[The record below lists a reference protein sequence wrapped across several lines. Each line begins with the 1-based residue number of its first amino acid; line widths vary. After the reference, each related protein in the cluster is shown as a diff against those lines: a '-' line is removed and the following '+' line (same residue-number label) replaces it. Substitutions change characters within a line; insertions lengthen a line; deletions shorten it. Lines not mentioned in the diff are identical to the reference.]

1 MRDAPRQRT
10 GRLDMKLI
18 QALGLDRARLV
29 SICGAGGKT
38 SLMFA
43 LARAWVAA
51 GERVLVTTTTKIATA
66 EAEGPW
72 PVVTADWADAS
83 GPAVIAVSGPA
94 KDGRRLVGLAPDI
107 IDGLRAGAAFDRIV
121 VEADGAADRPL
132 KAPADHEPV
141 IPPATDNLVIVA
153 GLNGLGL
160 PLDEDAVFRPELW
173 AARTG
178 LAPGASVT
186 AESLAQMVIDDN
198 GLAKG
203 CPARAER
210 VLFMNRADHPAR
222 LLAARTVAGILARAT
237 ANRPVRV
244 AAGWLLPAP
253 AIAFSEATGR

>member
-1 MRDAPRQRT
+1 
-10 GRLDMKLI
+10 MKLI
-18 QALGLDRARLV
+18 QALGLDRARVV

-72 PVVTADWADAS
+72 PVVTADWADAA

-94 KDGRRLVGLAPDI
+94 KDGSRLVGIAPEIVDE
-107 IDGLRAGAAFDRIV
+107 LRARSAYDRIV

-141 IPPATDNLVIVA
+141 IPSATDNLVIVA

-160 PLDEDAVFRPELW
+160 PLNEDSVFRSDLW
-173 AARTG
+173 TARTG
-178 LAPGASVT
+178 LAPGAPVT
-186 AESLAQMVIDDN
+186 ADSLAQMVIDDN

-203 CPARAER
+203 CPAGAER
-210 VLFMNRADHPAR
+210 ALFLNRADHPAR
-222 LLAARTVAGILARAT
+222 LLAARTVADILTAAP
-237 ANRPVRV
+237 ANRPTRV
-244 AAGWLLPAP
+244 VAGWLRPTP
-253 AIAFSEATGR
+253 AIAFSEAIGR

>member
-1 MRDAPRQRT
+1 
-10 GRLDMKLI
+10 MKLI

-51 GERVLVTTTTKIATA
+51 GERVLITTTTKIATA

-72 PVVTADWADAS
+72 PVVTDDWANAS

-94 KDGRRLVGLAPDI
+94 KDGRRLAGIAPDI
-107 IDGLRAGAAFDRIV
+107 IDGLRAGDTFDRIV

-132 KAPADHEPV
+132 KAPAGHEPV
-141 IPPATDNLVIVA
+141 IPSATDNLVIVA

-160 PLDEDAVFRPELW
+160 PLDEDTVFRSDLW

-178 LAPGASVT
+178 LVLGAPVT
-186 AESLAQMVIDDN
+186 PESLARMVVDDN

-203 CPARAER
+203 CPAGATRT
-210 VLFMNRADHPAR
+210 LFLNRADHPAR
-222 LLAARTVAGILARAT
+222 LLAARAVADILVT
-237 ANRPVRV
+237 APVHRPARV
-244 AAGWLLPAP
+244 AAGWLLPSP
-253 AIAFSEATGR
+253 AIAFSEVTGR